1 MRITKNLS
9 YAINWLVSQN
19 KKPEDIAEELDL
31 TVKQVINYIEKNNII
46 GTGNDKLATK
56 SSKVKSK
63 SKDLMIR
70 HTSNK
75 KTNNVA
81 IMTKEA
87 SEINDEL
94 KRKLN
99 SNLSDKHSKYIFKP
113 N

>member
-1 MRITKNLS
+1 MKITKNIS
-9 YAINWLVSQN
+9 YAINWLLSQN
-19 KKPEDIAEELDL
+19 KTPIEISEELNL
-31 TVKQVINYIEKNNII
+31 TEKQVISYIEKNN
-46 GTGNDKLATK
+46 TPKADNLAVK

-75 KTNNVA
+75 KVNNVA

-87 SEINDEL
+87 SEVNDEL
-94 KRKLN
+94 KKRFNTTSNRN
-99 SNLSDKHSKYIFKP
+99 SNHIFKP

>member
-1 MRITKNLS
+1 MKITKNIA
-9 YAINWLVSQN
+9 YAINWLLSQN
-19 KKPEDIAEELDL
+19 KTPKEISDELNLTEKQIIA
-31 TVKQVINYIEKNNII
+31 YIEKNNISKAD
-46 GTGNDKLATK
+46 NLATK

-75 KTNNVA
+75 KVNNVA

-87 SEINDEL
+87 SEVNDEL
-94 KRKLN
+94 KKKLN
-99 SNLSDKHSKYIFKP
+99 AGSNRNSKCIFKP

>member
-1 MRITKNLS
+1 MKITKQLG

-19 KKPEDIAEELDL
+19 HTIDHICSELNL
-31 TVKQVINYIEKNNII
+31 TQKQVTTYVEKHN
-46 GTGNDKLATK
+46 LANTK
-56 SSKVKSK
+56 PLAIKSESTQLKSK
-63 SKDLMIR
+63 ELMIR

-87 SEINDEL
+87 SEINDEF
-94 KRKLN
+94 KKQINTKPNRN
-99 SNLSDKHSKYIFKP
+99 ANCIFKP